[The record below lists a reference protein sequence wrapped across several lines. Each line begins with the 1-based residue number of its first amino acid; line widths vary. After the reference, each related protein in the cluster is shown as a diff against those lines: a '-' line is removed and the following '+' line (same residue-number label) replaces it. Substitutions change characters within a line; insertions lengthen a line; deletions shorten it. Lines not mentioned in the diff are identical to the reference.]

1 MSIID
6 NIGKLS
12 IAKKEADSKPNSSKR
27 LNNNIKKHENNKK
40 SEKTCQD
47 NSESDKNRTYKD
59 NKEERLLDEGFK
71 LFTKKG
77 IKDTSIQDIVDN
89 ANVAKGTFYLYFK
102 DKYELRDILIMK
114 KSQKL
119 FNDALAKL
127 QKSKIADFC
136 DRIIFIIDY
145 VIDELTKNPLLL
157 QFIAKDLGWGVFNK
171 TILNVYSKYEDEEN
185 GVYNMFLKGVKENNI
200 NLKKPEVT
208 LFMILEL
215 VSSTCFTSI
224 LYKEPLPIKEYKP
237 FLYEEI
243 RKLIRG

>member
-1 MSIID
+1 MKIID

-12 IAKKEADSKPNSSKR
+12 IAKKGADSKPTSSKT
-27 LNNNIKKHENNKK
+27 LNNN
-40 SEKTCQD
+40 EKA
-47 NSESDKNRTYKD
+47 RTYKD

-119 FNDALAKL
+119 FNDALSKL
-127 QKSKIADFC
+127 QKSKITDFC

-200 NLKKPEVT
+200 NLVKPEVT

>member
-1 MSIID
+1 MKFIE
-6 NIGKLS
+6 NLEKLS
-12 IAKKEADSKPNSSKR
+12 ISKKNSDIKNISDS
-27 LNNNIKKHENNKK
+27 ENRSTSNRP
-40 SEKTCQD
+40 S
-47 NSESDKNRTYKD
+47 RTYKD
-59 NKEERLLDEGFK
+59 NKEERLLDEGYK
-71 LFTKKG
+71 LFTEKG
-77 IKDTSIQDIVDN
+77 IKDTSIQDIVNN

-119 FNDALAKL
+119 FNDAIAKL
-127 QKSKIADFC
+127 QKSKLTDFC
-136 DRIIFIIDY
+136 DRVIFIIDY

-171 TILNVYSKYEDEEN
+171 TILNVYSKYEKEEN
-185 GVYNMFLKGVKENNI
+185 GVYDMFINGAKESNI
-200 NLKKPEVT
+200 NLANPEVT

-237 FLYEEI
+237 FLYDEI
-243 RKLIRG
+243 RKLIKG

>member
-6 NIGKLS
+6 NISKLS
-12 IAKKEADSKPNSSKR
+12 IAKKEADSKPTSSKT
-27 LNNNIKKHENNKK
+27 LNNY
-40 SEKTCQD
+40 EKT
-47 NSESDKNRTYKD
+47 RTYKD

-119 FNDALAKL
+119 FNDALSKL
-127 QKSKIADFC
+127 QKSKITDFC

-200 NLKKPEVT
+200 NLVKPEVT